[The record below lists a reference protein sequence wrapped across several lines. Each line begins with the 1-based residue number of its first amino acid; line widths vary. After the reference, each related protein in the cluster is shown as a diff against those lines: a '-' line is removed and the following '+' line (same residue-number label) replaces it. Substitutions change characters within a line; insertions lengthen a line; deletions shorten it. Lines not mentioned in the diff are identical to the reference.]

1 MSVYPLPTYRLK
13 ERIYENSDKSIVI
26 YRTRK
31 KQTIKYIAV
40 KIYSK
45 NRQPFYDHEYSFLK
59 NINHPSIV
67 NVTGAAEDKNYF
79 YMEMEYCP
87 SGDLSHCLWPNKG
100 SNYFEKIIKTVSV
113 QLLQGLKV
121 LHQNG
126 IIHCNL
132 KPSNIIIDEFGN
144 VKICDFKKAL
154 NTNTMTMQDIKKNK
168 TAMTPCYTAPELFS
182 ENGIYSF
189 KTDLWALGCIMY
201 EMAIGQ
207 VPFFE
212 ERVNK
217 LIMKIMNDEVNF
229 NKKQF
234 NQYSMEFMD
243 VLRKLLEK
251 DPDKRPAWGDI
262 ENYPFW
268 GLNYNNSTNNISLSG
283 KRRQNSNPDNRHFSL
298 NSENN
303 NLNLNNN
310 NLNETNVRQ
319 IKKHESS
326 ASSSNLRTNINK
338 NSEVRNFD
346 INYDGE
352 YDNNQINEGD
362 NNDKEI
368 NINMDNNVNNF
379 HNDEEN
385 MNYTNSKFKH
395 LLNKNGSN
403 DLSMSLLKI
412 NKITDK
418 KEKNEVTNILNDMAI
433 SLAKPEEYPKISNI
447 MMHGTDKNIKPIIG
461 NKIIEPN
468 QKPVSYD
475 EKMIPFKPIY
485 KIDKI
490 KDLIVYQNNF
500 DELEKY
506 LKQIYI
512 IFVDFNQKKKY
523 DELLNLLNYF
533 ETIILSKEISNNII
547 NTLFIKLFIDFLD
560 INNDQIRIRS
570 CSIIA
575 SLIRYATNMEK
586 SLDEYNL
593 AESLISFISDNNLQ
607 LNRIAIATLGEYLF
621 FVSTQ
626 VEAELDQ
633 IKLGQKSSWSI
644 SQESITALL
653 FALNH
658 IDEKVKFYSLKTIE
672 NICSLTTVAKQY
684 FASND
689 DFINKIIEIINSEC
703 ENPEIRTSAFNTVSH
718 IIRHEPSLIK
728 CFIDKMDTISFVIEK
743 ESQKNQQYIINCFLF
758 GIAQENKY
766 AEYVNT
772 DDIIPV
778 LINLLKTSNIVIKP
792 KVILL
797 LSLIFNQ
804 VDIIT
809 KYGEKIFE
817 LMMKLRKEK
826 NQFYYYVKLFESFM
840 INYCNSI
847 NKRYINICES
857 QNSNNNPEIIS
868 ILKCFN
874 IIAPYHKISYIIYN
888 KEFLM
893 CTFNLILNSDLKSE
907 QIFYAFES
915 YKAFSENPF
924 SVEENSDLIIN
935 KIFTKLLNFT
945 NKLNDEYR
953 RFPLNICANILTV
966 LLEDEKLYSSTTIEG
981 GKTNQI
987 NKLIITILPDIYN
1000 LLKNEDT
1007 VIDSL
1012 AFLSL
1017 IIERNSAFIKFYRNA
1032 GIIDYIFVLMKDPNL
1047 YSNLN
1052 LIKILIKLIESN
1064 DTGFKDI
1071 LDLDL
1076 IDKVNYMISK
1086 DNLEEITV
1094 YTEYVIEMLFDLL
1107 FKINETKRK
1116 FSNNYDKENF
1126 KKNFTE
1132 KIEKIAVNFKLCIK
1146 LLGCENEN
1154 IQELSCV
1161 NLIFML
1167 QFFPNGYIKYINGN
1181 VKFSSEDI
1189 PDLLKGLDSSCKKIH
1204 KKMIK
1209 VFKWIIEYQ
1218 EDAKEIL
1225 KNYVSYI
1232 QICVEKIKNSTTEP
1246 DTMETAKKFLE
1257 NDLIKIT
1264 NS

>member
-1 MSVYPLPTYRLK
+1 MSSVYPLPTYRLK
-13 ERIYENSDKSIVI
+13 ERIYENADKSIVI

-45 NRQPFYDHEYSFLK
+45 SRQPFYDHEYSFLK
-59 NINHPSIV
+59 NINHPSII

-100 SNYFEKIIKTVSV
+100 ANYFEKIIKTVSV
-113 QLLQGLKV
+113 QLLLGLKT

-154 NTNTMTMQDIKKNK
+154 NTNTMTMQEIKKNK
-168 TAMTPCYTAPELFS
+168 TAMTPCYTAPELFN
-182 ENGIYSF
+182 ENGVYTF

-217 LIMKIMNDEVNF
+217 LIMKILKEEINF

-251 DPDKRPAWGDI
+251 DPDKRPSWGEI

-268 GLNYNNSTNNISLSG
+268 GLNYNNNPAPSAR
-283 KRRQNSNPDNRHFSL
+283 RRQNSNLDNSHFSL
-298 NSENN
+298 NNSDINN
-303 NLNLNNN
+303 NSA
-310 NLNETNVRQ
+310 LNENSLRQ

-326 ASSSNLRTNINK
+326 SSSTNLHMNLNK
-338 NSEVRNFD
+338 NSEVKNFD
-346 INYDGE
+346 INYEGE
-352 YDNNQINEGD
+352 YDNNGD
-362 NNDKEI
+362 KNDKEVNI
-368 NINMDNNVNNF
+368 NIDNNNANNF
-379 HNDEEN
+379 QNDEEN
-385 MNYTNSKFKH
+385 SNYTNAKFKH
-395 LLNKNGSN
+395 LLNKNNSN

-412 NKITDK
+412 NKLGDK
-418 KEKNEVTNILNDMAI
+418 KEKNEVTDILNDMAI
-433 SLAKPEEYPKISNI
+433 SLAKPDELPKIINI
-447 MMHGTDKNIKPIIG
+447 MMHASDKNIKPIIG

-468 QKPVSYD
+468 QKPITYD

-485 KIDKI
+485 KIDKM
-490 KDLIVYQNNF
+490 KELIIYSENST
-500 DELEKY
+500 ELEKY

-512 IFVDFNQKKKY
+512 VFLDFEEKKKY

-533 ETIILSKEISNNII
+533 ETIILSKEISNSII
-547 NTLFIKLFIDFLD
+547 NTLFIQKFIEFLD

-575 SLIRYATNMEK
+575 SLIRYATTMEK

-593 AESLISFISDNNLQ
+593 PESLISFISDNNIL
-607 LNRIAIATLGEYLF
+607 LNRIAISTLGEYLF

-633 IKLGQKSSWSI
+633 IKLGQKSNWSI

-672 NICSLTTVAKQY
+672 NICSLTTIAKQY

-718 IIRHEPSLIK
+718 IIRHEPSLLK
-728 CFIDKMDTISFVIEK
+728 CFIDKMDSLNFVIEK
-743 ESQKNQQYIINCFLF
+743 ESQRNQQYIINCLLF
-758 GIAQENKY
+758 GIAQDNKLANY
-766 AEYVNT
+766 INIDEL
-772 DDIIPV
+772 IPV
-778 LINLLKTSNIVIKP
+778 LINLLKNSNNVIKP

-797 LSLIFNQ
+797 LSLTFNQ
-804 VDIIT
+804 VELIS

-826 NQFYYYVKLFESFM
+826 HQFYYYVKLFESFM
-840 INYCNSI
+840 INYCINI
-847 NKRYINICES
+847 NKRYINICET
-857 QNSNNNPEIIS
+857 QTSNNNPEIIS

-888 KEFLM
+888 KEFLL

-935 KIFTKLLNFT
+935 KIFTKLLSLT

-966 LLEDEKLYSSTTIEG
+966 LLEDDKLYSSTTIEG

-987 NKLIITILPDIYN
+987 NSLIITILPDIYS

-1017 IIERNSAFIKFYRNA
+1017 IIERNSAFIKFYRNV
-1032 GIIDYIFVLMKDPNL
+1032 GIIDYIFILMKDPNL

-1052 LIKILIKLIESN
+1052 LIKILIKLIESS

-1116 FSNNYDKENF
+1116 FSSNYDKENF
-1126 KKNFTE
+1126 KKNFTD

-1146 LLGCENEN
+1146 LLGCEHEN

-1167 QFFPNGYIKYINGN
+1167 QFFPNGFNKYINGN
-1181 VKFSSEDI
+1181 VKFTIEDI

-1209 VFKWIIEYQ
+1209 IFKWIIEYQ
-1218 EDAKEIL
+1218 DDAKEIL
-1225 KNYVSYI
+1225 KNYISYI
-1232 QICVEKIKNSTTEP
+1232 QICVEKIKNSATEQ
-1246 DTMETAKKFLE
+1246 DTMETARKFLE
-1257 NDLIKIT
+1257 NDLVKIT

>member
-1 MSVYPLPTYRLK
+1 MSSVYPLPTYRLK

-45 NRQPFYDHEYSFLK
+45 SRQPFYDHEYSFLK
-59 NINHPSIV
+59 NINHPSII

-100 SNYFEKIIKTVSV
+100 ANYFEKIIKTVSV
-113 QLLQGLKV
+113 QLLLGLKT

-154 NTNTMTMQDIKKNK
+154 NTNTMTMQEIKKNK
-168 TAMTPCYTAPELFS
+168 TAMTPCYTAPELFN
-182 ENGIYSF
+182 ENGIYTF

-217 LIMKIMNDEVNF
+217 LIMKILKEEINF

-251 DPDKRPAWGDI
+251 DPDKRPCWGEI

-268 GLNYNNSTNNISLSG
+268 GLNYNSNNIYVPQSAR
-283 KRRQNSNPDNRHFSL
+283 RRQNSNPDNSHFSL
-298 NSENN
+298 NNSE
-303 NLNLNNN
+303 LNNN
-310 NLNETNVRQ
+310 TINENSIRQ
-319 IKKHESS
+319 IKRHESS
-326 ASSSNLRTNINK
+326 SSSSNLHTNSNLNK
-338 NSEVRNFD
+338 NNEVKQFD
-346 INYDGE
+346 INYEGE
-352 YDNNQINEGD
+352 YDNNGD
-362 NNDKEI
+362 NNDKEV
-368 NINMDNNVNNF
+368 NINMDNNNTNNF

-385 MNYTNSKFKH
+385 NNYTNSKFKN
-395 LLNKNGSN
+395 LLNRNNSN

-412 NKITDK
+412 NKLGDK
-418 KEKNEVTNILNDMAI
+418 KEKTEVTDILNDMAI
-433 SLAKPEEYPKISNI
+433 SLAKPDESPKVINI
-447 MMHGTDKNIKPIIG
+447 MMHASDKNIKPIIG
-461 NKIIEPN
+461 NKIIEPD
-468 QKPVSYD
+468 QKPITYD

-490 KDLIVYQNNF
+490 KELIVSSDNTV
-500 DELEKY
+500 ELEKY
-506 LKQIYI
+506 LKQIVLVFI
-512 IFVDFNQKKKY
+512 DFEEKKKY

-533 ETIILSKEISNNII
+533 ETIILSKEISNSII
-547 NTLFIKLFIDFLD
+547 NTVFIQKFIEFLD

-575 SLIRYATNMEK
+575 SLIRYATTMNK

-593 AESLISFISDNNLQ
+593 AESLISFISDNNIL

-633 IKLGQKSSWSI
+633 TKLGLKSTWAI

-672 NICSLTTVAKQY
+672 NICSLTTIAKTY

-689 DFINKIIEIINSEC
+689 DFINKIIEIINSDC

-728 CFIDKMDTISFVIEK
+728 CFIDKMDSLNYVIEK
-743 ESQKNQQYIINCFLF
+743 ESQRNQQYIINCLLF
-758 GIAQENKY
+758 GIAQDNKY
-766 AEYVNT
+766 VSYINVDEL
-772 DDIIPV
+772 IPV
-778 LINLLKTSNIVIKP
+778 LINLLKNSNNVIKP

-804 VDIIT
+804 VELIT

-826 NQFYYYVKLFESFM
+826 HQFYYYVKLFESFM
-840 INYCNSI
+840 INYCINI
-847 NKRYINICES
+847 NKRYISICET
-857 QNSNNNPEIIS
+857 QTSNNNPEIIS

-888 KEFLM
+888 KEFLL

-907 QIFYAFES
+907 QIFYAFDS

-935 KIFTKLLNFT
+935 KIFTKLLSLT

-987 NKLIITILPDIYN
+987 NSLIITILPNIYS

-1007 VIDSL
+1007 VTDSL

-1052 LIKILIKLIESN
+1052 LIKILIKLIESS

-1071 LDLDL
+1071 LELDL

-1107 FKINETKRK
+1107 FKINEAKRM
-1116 FSNNYDKENF
+1116 FSSNYDKENF
-1126 KKNFTE
+1126 KKNFTD

-1146 LLGCENEN
+1146 LLGCEHEN

-1167 QFFPNGYIKYINGN
+1167 QFFPNGFNKYINGN
-1181 VKFSSEDI
+1181 VKFTIEDI

-1209 VFKWIIEYQ
+1209 IFKWIIEYQ
-1218 EDAKEIL
+1218 DDAKEIL

-1232 QICVEKIKNSTTEP
+1232 QICVEKIKNSATDQ
-1246 DTMETAKKFLE
+1246 DTMDTARKFLE
-1257 NDLIKIT
+1257 NDLVKII
-1264 NS
+1264 NG

>member
-1 MSVYPLPTYRLK
+1 MSSVYPLPTYRLK

-45 NRQPFYDHEYSFLK
+45 SRQPFYDHEYSFLK
-59 NINHPSIV
+59 NINHPSII

-100 SNYFEKIIKTVSV
+100 ANYFEKIIKTVSV
-113 QLLQGLKV
+113 QLLLGLKT

-154 NTNTMTMQDIKKNK
+154 NTNTMTMQEIKKNK
-168 TAMTPCYTAPELFS
+168 TAMTPCYTAPELFN
-182 ENGIYSF
+182 ENGIYTF

-217 LIMKIMNDEVNF
+217 LIIMKILKEEINF

-251 DPDKRPAWGDI
+251 DPDKRPCWGEI

-268 GLNYNNSTNNISLSG
+268 GLNYNSNNIYVPQSAR
-283 KRRQNSNPDNRHFSL
+283 RRQNSNPDNSHFSL
-298 NSENN
+298 NNSE
-303 NLNLNNN
+303 LNNN
-310 NLNETNVRQ
+310 TINENSIRQ
-319 IKKHESS
+319 IKRHESS
-326 ASSSNLRTNINK
+326 SSSSNLHTNSNLNK
-338 NSEVRNFD
+338 NNEVKQFD
-346 INYDGE
+346 INYEGE
-352 YDNNQINEGD
+352 YDNNGD
-362 NNDKEI
+362 NNDKEV
-368 NINMDNNVNNF
+368 NINMDNNNTNNF

-385 MNYTNSKFKH
+385 NNYTNSKFKN
-395 LLNKNGSN
+395 LLNRNNSN

-412 NKITDK
+412 NKLGDK
-418 KEKNEVTNILNDMAI
+418 KEKTEVTDILNDMAI
-433 SLAKPEEYPKISNI
+433 SLAKPDESPKVINI
-447 MMHGTDKNIKPIIG
+447 MMHASDKNIKPIIG
-461 NKIIEPN
+461 NKIIEPD
-468 QKPVSYD
+468 QKQITYD

-490 KDLIVYQNNF
+490 KELIVSSDNTV
-500 DELEKY
+500 ELEKY
-506 LKQIYI
+506 LKQIVLVFI
-512 IFVDFNQKKKY
+512 DFEEKKKY

-533 ETIILSKEISNNII
+533 ETIILSKEISNSII
-547 NTLFIKLFIDFLD
+547 NTVFIQKFIEFLD

-575 SLIRYATNMEK
+575 SLIRYATTMNK

-593 AESLISFISDNNLQ
+593 AESLISFISDNNIL

-633 IKLGQKSSWSI
+633 TKLGLKSTWAI

-672 NICSLTTVAKQY
+672 NICSLTTIAKTY

-689 DFINKIIEIINSEC
+689 DFINKIIEIINSDC

-728 CFIDKMDTISFVIEK
+728 CFIDKMDSLNYVIEK
-743 ESQKNQQYIINCFLF
+743 ESQRNQQYIINCLLF
-758 GIAQENKY
+758 GIAQDNKY
-766 AEYVNT
+766 VSYINVDEL
-772 DDIIPV
+772 IPV
-778 LINLLKTSNIVIKP
+778 LINLLKNSNNVIKP

-804 VDIIT
+804 VELIT

-826 NQFYYYVKLFESFM
+826 HQFYYYVKLFESFM
-840 INYCNSI
+840 INYCINI
-847 NKRYINICES
+847 NKRYISICET
-857 QNSNNNPEIIS
+857 QTSNNNPEIIS

-888 KEFLM
+888 KEFLL

-907 QIFYAFES
+907 QIFYAFDS

-935 KIFTKLLNFT
+935 KIFTKLLSLT

-987 NKLIITILPDIYN
+987 NSLIITILPNIYS

-1007 VIDSL
+1007 VTDSL

-1052 LIKILIKLIESN
+1052 LIKILIKLIESS

-1071 LDLDL
+1071 LELDL

-1107 FKINETKRK
+1107 FKINETKKK
-1116 FSNNYDKENF
+1116 FSANYDKENF
-1126 KKNFTE
+1126 KKNFTD

-1146 LLGCENEN
+1146 LLGCEHEN

-1167 QFFPNGYIKYINGN
+1167 QFFP
-1181 VKFSSEDI
+1181 
-1189 PDLLKGLDSSCKKIH
+1189 
-1204 KKMIK
+1204 
-1209 VFKWIIEYQ
+1209 
-1218 EDAKEIL
+1218 
-1225 KNYVSYI
+1225 
-1232 QICVEKIKNSTTEP
+1232 
-1246 DTMETAKKFLE
+1246 
-1257 NDLIKIT
+1257 
-1264 NS
+1264 

>member
-1 MSVYPLPTYRLK
+1 MSSVYPLPTYRLK
-13 ERIYENSDKSIVI
+13 ERIYENADKSIVI

-45 NRQPFYDHEYSFLK
+45 SRQPFYDHEYSFLK
-59 NINHPSIV
+59 NINHPSII

-100 SNYFEKIIKTVSV
+100 ANYFEKIIKTVSV
-113 QLLQGLKV
+113 QLLLGLKT

-154 NTNTMTMQDIKKNK
+154 NTNTMTMQEIKKNK
-168 TAMTPCYTAPELFS
+168 TAMTPCYTAPELFN
-182 ENGIYSF
+182 ENGVYTF

-217 LIMKIMNDEVNF
+217 LIMKILKEEINF

-251 DPDKRPAWGDI
+251 DPDKRPSWGEI

-268 GLNYNNSTNNISLSG
+268 GLNYNNNPAPSAR
-283 KRRQNSNPDNRHFSL
+283 RRQNSNLDNSYFSL
-298 NSENN
+298 NNSDINN
-303 NLNLNNN
+303 NSA
-310 NLNETNVRQ
+310 LNENSLRQ

-326 ASSSNLRTNINK
+326 SSSTNLHMNLNK
-338 NSEVRNFD
+338 NSEVKNFD
-346 INYDGE
+346 INYEGE
-352 YDNNQINEGD
+352 YDNNGD
-362 NNDKEI
+362 KNDKEVNI
-368 NINMDNNVNNF
+368 NIDNNNANNF
-379 HNDEEN
+379 QNDEEN
-385 MNYTNSKFKH
+385 SNYTNAKFKH
-395 LLNKNGSN
+395 LLNKNNSN

-412 NKITDK
+412 NKLGDK
-418 KEKNEVTNILNDMAI
+418 KEKNEVTDILNDMAI
-433 SLAKPEEYPKISNI
+433 SLAKPDELPKIINI
-447 MMHGTDKNIKPIIG
+447 MMHASDKNIKPIIG

-468 QKPVSYD
+468 QKPITYD

-485 KIDKI
+485 KIDKM
-490 KDLIVYQNNF
+490 KELIIYSENPT
-500 DELEKY
+500 ELEKY
-506 LKQIYI
+506 LKQMYI
-512 IFVDFNQKKKY
+512 VFLDFEEKKKY

-533 ETIILSKEISNNII
+533 ETIILSKEISNSII
-547 NTLFIKLFIDFLD
+547 NTLFIQKFIEFLD

-575 SLIRYATNMEK
+575 SLIRYATTMEK

-593 AESLISFISDNNLQ
+593 PESLISFISDNNIL
-607 LNRIAIATLGEYLF
+607 LNRIAISTLGEYLF

-626 VEAELDQ
+626 VEAELDH
-633 IKLGQKSSWSI
+633 IKLGQKSNWSI

-672 NICSLTTVAKQY
+672 NICSLTTIAKQY

-728 CFIDKMDTISFVIEK
+728 CFIDKMDSLNFVIEK
-743 ESQKNQQYIINCFLF
+743 ESQRNQQYVINCLLF
-758 GIAQENKY
+758 GIAQDNKLANY
-766 AEYVNT
+766 INIDEL
-772 DDIIPV
+772 IPV
-778 LINLLKTSNIVIKP
+778 LINLLKNSNNVIKP

-797 LSLIFNQ
+797 LSLTFNQ
-804 VDIIT
+804 VELIS

-826 NQFYYYVKLFESFM
+826 HQFYYYVKLFESFM
-840 INYCNSI
+840 INYCINI
-847 NKRYINICES
+847 NKRYINICET
-857 QNSNNNPEIIS
+857 QTSNNNPEIIS

-888 KEFLM
+888 KEFLL

-935 KIFTKLLNFT
+935 KIFTKLLSLT

-966 LLEDEKLYSSTTIEG
+966 LLEDDKLYSSTTIEG

-987 NKLIITILPDIYN
+987 NSLIITILPDIYS

-1017 IIERNSAFIKFYRNA
+1017 IIERNSAFIKFYRNV
-1032 GIIDYIFVLMKDPNL
+1032 GIIDYIFILMKDPNL

-1052 LIKILIKLIESN
+1052 LIKILIKLIESS

-1116 FSNNYDKENF
+1116 FSSNYDKENF
-1126 KKNFTE
+1126 KKNFTD

-1146 LLGCENEN
+1146 LLGCEHEN

-1167 QFFPNGYIKYINGN
+1167 QFFPNGFNKYINGN
-1181 VKFSSEDI
+1181 VKFTIEDI

-1209 VFKWIIEYQ
+1209 IFKWIIEYQ
-1218 EDAKEIL
+1218 DDAKEIL
-1225 KNYVSYI
+1225 KNYISYI
-1232 QICVEKIKNSTTEP
+1232 QICVEKIKNSATEQ
-1246 DTMETAKKFLE
+1246 DTMETARKFLE
-1257 NDLIKIT
+1257 NDLVKIT

>member
-1 MSVYPLPTYRLK
+1 MSSVYPLPTYRLK
-13 ERIYENSDKSIVI
+13 ERIYENADKSIVI

-45 NRQPFYDHEYSFLK
+45 SRQPFYDHEYSFLK
-59 NINHPSIV
+59 NINHPSII

-100 SNYFEKIIKTVSV
+100 ANYFEKIIKTVSV
-113 QLLQGLKV
+113 QLLLGLKT

-154 NTNTMTMQDIKKNK
+154 NTNTMTMQEIKKNK
-168 TAMTPCYTAPELFS
+168 TAMTPCYTAPELFN
-182 ENGIYSF
+182 ENGVYTF

-217 LIMKIMNDEVNF
+217 LIMKILKEEINF

-251 DPDKRPAWGDI
+251 DPDKRPSWGEI

-268 GLNYNNSTNNISLSG
+268 GLNYNNNPAPSAR
-283 KRRQNSNPDNRHFSL
+283 RRQNSNLDNSHFSL
-298 NSENN
+298 NNSDINN
-303 NLNLNNN
+303 NSA
-310 NLNETNVRQ
+310 LNENSLRQ

-326 ASSSNLRTNINK
+326 SSSTKLHMNLNK
-338 NSEVRNFD
+338 NSEVKNFD
-346 INYDGE
+346 INYEGE
-352 YDNNQINEGD
+352 YDNNGD
-362 NNDKEI
+362 KNDKEVNI
-368 NINMDNNVNNF
+368 NIDNNNANNF
-379 HNDEEN
+379 QNDEEN
-385 MNYTNSKFKH
+385 SNYTNAKFKH
-395 LLNKNGSN
+395 LLNKNNSN

-412 NKITDK
+412 NKLGDK
-418 KEKNEVTNILNDMAI
+418 KEKNEVTDILNDMAI
-433 SLAKPEEYPKISNI
+433 SLAKPDELPKIINI
-447 MMHGTDKNIKPIIG
+447 MMHASDKNIKPIIG

-468 QKPVSYD
+468 QKPITYD

-485 KIDKI
+485 KIDKM
-490 KDLIVYQNNF
+490 KELIIYSENST
-500 DELEKY
+500 ELEKY
-506 LKQIYI
+506 LKQMYI
-512 IFVDFNQKKKY
+512 VFLDFEEKKKY

-533 ETIILSKEISNNII
+533 ETIILSKEISNSII
-547 NTLFIKLFIDFLD
+547 NTLFIQKFIEFLD

-575 SLIRYATNMEK
+575 SLIRYATTMEK

-593 AESLISFISDNNLQ
+593 PESLISFISDNNIL
-607 LNRIAIATLGEYLF
+607 LNRIAISTLGEYLF

-633 IKLGQKSSWSI
+633 IKLGQKSNWSI

-672 NICSLTTVAKQY
+672 NICSLTTIAKQY

-728 CFIDKMDTISFVIEK
+728 CFIDKMDSLNFVIEK
-743 ESQKNQQYIINCFLF
+743 ESQRNQQYIINCLLF
-758 GIAQENKY
+758 GIAQDNKLANY
-766 AEYVNT
+766 INIDEL
-772 DDIIPV
+772 IPV
-778 LINLLKTSNIVIKP
+778 LINLLKNSNNVIKP

-797 LSLIFNQ
+797 LSLTFNQ
-804 VDIIT
+804 VELIS

-826 NQFYYYVKLFESFM
+826 HQFYYYVKLFESFM
-840 INYCNSI
+840 INYCINI
-847 NKRYINICES
+847 NKRYINICET
-857 QNSNNNPEIIS
+857 QTSNNNPEIIS

-888 KEFLM
+888 KEFLL

-924 SVEENSDLIIN
+924 SFEENSDLIIN
-935 KIFTKLLNFT
+935 KIFTKLLSLT

-966 LLEDEKLYSSTTIEG
+966 LLEDDKLYSSTTIEG

-987 NKLIITILPDIYN
+987 NSLIITILPDIYS

-1017 IIERNSAFIKFYRNA
+1017 IIERNSAFIKFYRNV
-1032 GIIDYIFVLMKDPNL
+1032 GIIDYIFILMKDPNL

-1052 LIKILIKLIESN
+1052 LIKILIKLIESS

-1116 FSNNYDKENF
+1116 FSSNYDKENF
-1126 KKNFTE
+1126 KKNFTD

-1146 LLGCENEN
+1146 LLGCEHEN

-1167 QFFPNGYIKYINGN
+1167 QFFPNGFNKYINGN
-1181 VKFSSEDI
+1181 VKFTIEDI

-1209 VFKWIIEYQ
+1209 IFKWIIEYQ
-1218 EDAKEIL
+1218 DDAKEIL
-1225 KNYVSYI
+1225 KNYISYI
-1232 QICVEKIKNSTTEP
+1232 QICVEKIKNSATEQ
-1246 DTMETAKKFLE
+1246 DTMETARKFLE
-1257 NDLIKIT
+1257 NDLVKIT

>member
-1 MSVYPLPTYRLK
+1 MSSVYPLPTYRLK
-13 ERIYENSDKSIVI
+13 ERIYENTDKSIVI

-45 NRQPFYDHEYSFLK
+45 SRQPFYDHEYSFLK
-59 NINHPSIV
+59 NINHPSII

-79 YMEMEYCP
+79 YMEMEFCP

-100 SNYFEKIIKTVSV
+100 ANYFEKIIKTVSV
-113 QLLQGLKV
+113 QLLLGLKT

-132 KPSNIIIDEFGN
+132 KPSNIVIDEFGN

-154 NTNTMTMQDIKKNK
+154 NTNTMTMQEIKKNK
-168 TAMTPCYTAPELFS
+168 TAMTPCYTAPELFN
-182 ENGIYSF
+182 ENGIYTF

-217 LIMKIMNDEVNF
+217 LIMKILKEEINF
-229 NKKQF
+229 NKRQF

-251 DPDKRPAWGDI
+251 DPDKRPSWGEI

-268 GLNYNNSTNNISLSG
+268 GLNYNNNNVPLSAR
-283 KRRQNSNPDNRHFSL
+283 RRQNSYSDNSHFSL
-298 NSENN
+298 DNRDINDNSSSNENSI
-303 NLNLNNN
+303 
-310 NLNETNVRQ
+310 RQ
-319 IKKHESS
+319 IKRHESS
-326 ASSSNLRTNINK
+326 SSSSNLHINL
-338 NSEVRNFD
+338 NRNNEVKQFD
-346 INYDGE
+346 INYEGE
-352 YDNNQINEGD
+352 YDNNGD
-362 NNDKEI
+362 NNDKEVNI
-368 NINMDNNVNNF
+368 NIDNNNTNNF

-385 MNYTNSKFKH
+385 SNYTNSKFNH
-395 LLNKNGSN
+395 LLNKNNSN

-412 NKITDK
+412 NKLGDK

-433 SLAKPEEYPKISNI
+433 SLAKPDELPKIINI
-447 MMHGTDKNIKPIIG
+447 MMHSSDKNIKPIIG

-468 QKPVSYD
+468 QKPVTYD

-490 KDLIVYQNNF
+490 KELIVYSNNNA
-500 DELEKY
+500 ELEKY
-506 LKQIYI
+506 LKQII
-512 IFVDFNQKKKY
+512 IVFIDFEEKKKY

-533 ETIILSKEISNNII
+533 ETIVLSKEISNSII
-547 NTLFIKLFIDFLD
+547 NTLFIKKLIEFLD

-575 SLIRYATNMEK
+575 FLIRYATTMNK

-593 AESLISFISDNNLQ
+593 AESLISFISDNNIL

-633 IKLGQKSSWSI
+633 IKLGQKSTWSI

-672 NICSLTTVAKQY
+672 NICSLTTIAKQY

-728 CFIDKMDTISFVIEK
+728 CFIDKMDSLNYVIEK
-743 ESQKNQQYIINCFLF
+743 ESQRNQQYIINCLLF
-758 GIAQENKY
+758 GIAQDNKY
-766 AEYVNT
+766 ANYINIDEL
-772 DDIIPV
+772 IPV
-778 LINLLKTSNIVIKP
+778 LINLLKNSNNIIKP

-804 VDIIT
+804 VELIT
-809 KYGEKIFE
+809 KYGEKVFE

-840 INYCNSI
+840 INYCITI
-847 NKRYINICES
+847 NKRYINICET
-857 QNSNNNPEIIS
+857 QTSNNNPEIIS

-888 KEFLM
+888 KEFLL

-935 KIFTKLLNFT
+935 KIFTKLLSLT
-945 NKLNDEYR
+945 NKLNDEYG

-966 LLEDEKLYSSTTIEG
+966 LLEDDKLYSSTKIEG

-987 NKLIITILPDIYN
+987 NSLIITILPDIYS

-1012 AFLSL
+1012 AFLAL
-1017 IIERNSAFIKFYRNA
+1017 IIERNSAFIKFYRNV

-1107 FKINETKRK
+1107 FKINEAKRM
-1116 FSNNYDKENF
+1116 FSSNYDKENF
-1126 KKNFTE
+1126 KKNFTD
-1132 KIEKIAVNFKLCIK
+1132 KIEKVAVNFKLCIK
-1146 LLGCENEN
+1146 LLGCEHEN

-1167 QFFPNGYIKYINGN
+1167 QFFPNGFNKYINGN
-1181 VKFSSEDI
+1181 VKFTIEDI

-1209 VFKWIIEYQ
+1209 IFKWIIEYQ
-1218 EDAKEIL
+1218 DDAKEIL

-1232 QICVEKIKNSTTEP
+1232 QICVEKIKNSTTEQ
-1246 DTMETAKKFLE
+1246 DTMETARKFLE
-1257 NDLIKIT
+1257 NDLVKII

>member
-1 MSVYPLPTYRLK
+1 MSSVYPLPTYRLK
-13 ERIYENSDKSIVI
+13 ERIYENADKSIVI

-45 NRQPFYDHEYSFLK
+45 SRQPFYDHEYSFLK
-59 NINHPSIV
+59 NINHPSII

-100 SNYFEKIIKTVSV
+100 ANYFEKIIKTVSV
-113 QLLQGLKV
+113 QLLLGLKT

-154 NTNTMTMQDIKKNK
+154 NTNTMTMQEIKKNK
-168 TAMTPCYTAPELFS
+168 TAMTPCYTAPELFN
-182 ENGIYSF
+182 ENGVYTF

-217 LIMKIMNDEVNF
+217 LIMKILKEEINF

-251 DPDKRPAWGDI
+251 DPDKRPSWGEI

-268 GLNYNNSTNNISLSG
+268 GLNYNNNPAPSAR
-283 KRRQNSNPDNRHFSL
+283 RRQNSNLDNSDFSL
-298 NSENN
+298 NNSDINN
-303 NLNLNNN
+303 NSA
-310 NLNETNVRQ
+310 LNENSLRQ

-326 ASSSNLRTNINK
+326 SSSTNLHMNLNK
-338 NSEVRNFD
+338 NSEVKNFD
-346 INYDGE
+346 INYEGE
-352 YDNNQINEGD
+352 YDNNGD
-362 NNDKEI
+362 KNDKEVNI
-368 NINMDNNVNNF
+368 NIDNNNANNF
-379 HNDEEN
+379 QNDEEN
-385 MNYTNSKFKH
+385 SNYTNAKFKH
-395 LLNKNGSN
+395 LLNKNNSN

-412 NKITDK
+412 NKLGDK
-418 KEKNEVTNILNDMAI
+418 KEKNEVTDILNDMAI
-433 SLAKPEEYPKISNI
+433 SLAKPDELPKIINI
-447 MMHGTDKNIKPIIG
+447 MMHASDKNIKPIIG

-468 QKPVSYD
+468 QKPITYD

-485 KIDKI
+485 KIDKM
-490 KDLIVYQNNF
+490 KELIIYSENPT
-500 DELEKY
+500 ELEKY
-506 LKQIYI
+506 LKQMYI
-512 IFVDFNQKKKY
+512 VFLDFEEKKKY

-533 ETIILSKEISNNII
+533 ETIILSKEISNSII
-547 NTLFIKLFIDFLD
+547 NTLFIQKFIEFLD

-575 SLIRYATNMEK
+575 SLIRYATTMEK

-593 AESLISFISDNNLQ
+593 PESLISFISDNNIL
-607 LNRIAIATLGEYLF
+607 LNRIAISTLGEYLF

-633 IKLGQKSSWSI
+633 IKLGQKSNWSI

-672 NICSLTTVAKQY
+672 NICSLTTIAKQY

-728 CFIDKMDTISFVIEK
+728 CFIDKMDSLNFVIEK
-743 ESQKNQQYIINCFLF
+743 ESQRNQQYIINCLLF
-758 GIAQENKY
+758 GIAQDNKLANY
-766 AEYVNT
+766 INIDEL
-772 DDIIPV
+772 IPV
-778 LINLLKTSNIVIKP
+778 LINLLKNSNNVIKP

-797 LSLIFNQ
+797 LSLTFNQ
-804 VDIIT
+804 VELIS

-826 NQFYYYVKLFESFM
+826 HQFYYYVKLFESFM
-840 INYCNSI
+840 INYCINI
-847 NKRYINICES
+847 NKRYINICET
-857 QNSNNNPEIIS
+857 QTSNNNPEIIS

-888 KEFLM
+888 KEFLL

-935 KIFTKLLNFT
+935 KIFTKLLSLT

-966 LLEDEKLYSSTTIEG
+966 LLEDDKLYSSTTIEG

-987 NKLIITILPDIYN
+987 NSLIITILPDIYS

-1017 IIERNSAFIKFYRNA
+1017 IIERNSAFIKFYRNV
-1032 GIIDYIFVLMKDPNL
+1032 GIIDYIFILMKDPNL

-1052 LIKILIKLIESN
+1052 LIKILIKLIESS

-1116 FSNNYDKENF
+1116 FSSNYDKENF
-1126 KKNFTE
+1126 KKNFTD

-1146 LLGCENEN
+1146 LLGCEHEN

-1167 QFFPNGYIKYINGN
+1167 QFFPNGFNKYINGN
-1181 VKFSSEDI
+1181 VKFTIEDI

-1209 VFKWIIEYQ
+1209 IFKWIIEYQ
-1218 EDAKEIL
+1218 DDAKEIL
-1225 KNYVSYI
+1225 KNYISYI
-1232 QICVEKIKNSTTEP
+1232 QICVEKIKNSATEQ
-1246 DTMETAKKFLE
+1246 DTMETARKFLE
-1257 NDLIKIT
+1257 NDLVKIT

>member
-1 MSVYPLPTYRLK
+1 MSIYPLPTYRLK

-45 NRQPFYDHEYSFLK
+45 SRQQFYDHEYTFLK

-67 NVTGAAEDKNYF
+67 NVTGAAEDKNNF

-113 QLLQGLKV
+113 QLLLGLKT

-154 NTNTMTMQDIKKNK
+154 NANKMTIQDIKRNK

-217 LIMKIMNDEVNF
+217 LIMKIINDDVNF

-234 NQYSMEFMD
+234 NQYSIEFMD

-251 DPDKRPAWGDI
+251 DPDKRPSWGEI

-268 GLNYNNSTNNISLSG
+268 GLNYNNTTLSAKRRMNSNPNNRHFFSNNVEINNISN
-283 KRRQNSNPDNRHFSL
+283 NS
-298 NSENN
+298 
-303 NLNLNNN
+303 

-319 IKKHESS
+319 INRHESS
-326 ASSSNLRTNINK
+326 SSSSNLHTNINNK
-338 NSEVRNFD
+338 NEVKKFD
-346 INYDGE
+346 INYDSE
-352 YDNNQINEGD
+352 YDNNQINDGD

-368 NINMDNNVNNF
+368 NINIDNNDTNNF

-385 MNYTNSKFKH
+385 SNYTNSKLKH
-395 LLNKNGSN
+395 LLNKNNNN
-403 DLSMSLLKI
+403 DLSMSLMKI
-412 NKITDK
+412 NKLTDK
-418 KEKNEVTNILNDMAI
+418 KEKKEVANILNDMAI
-433 SLAKPEEYPKISNI
+433 SLAKPDELPKIYNI
-447 MMHGTDKNIKPIIG
+447 MMHTSDKNIKPIIG

-468 QKPVSYD
+468 QGPITYN
-475 EKMIPFKPIY
+475 EKLIPFKPIY

-490 KDLIVYQNNF
+490 KELVKYQDNF

-512 IFVDFNQKKKY
+512 NLVEFNQKKKY

-570 CSIIA
+570 CSIVA
-575 SLIRYATNMEK
+575 TLIRYATNMDK
-586 SLDEYNL
+586 SLDDYNL
-593 AESLISFISDNNLQ
+593 AESLISFISDNNLK

-633 IKLGQKSSWSI
+633 IKAGQKSNWNI

-672 NICSLTTVAKQY
+672 NICSLTTIAKQY

-689 DFINKIIEIINSEC
+689 DFINKIIEIINSDC

-743 ESQKNQQYIINCFLF
+743 ESQRNQQYIINCLLF
-758 GIAQENKY
+758 GIAQDNKY
-766 AEYVNT
+766 AEYINI
-772 DDIIPV
+772 DDLIPV
-778 LINLLKTSNIVIKP
+778 LINLLKNSNNIIKP

-804 VDIIT
+804 VELIS

-826 NQFYYYVKLFESFM
+826 QQFYYYVKLFESFM
-840 INYCNSI
+840 INYCINI
-847 NKRYINICES
+847 NKRFITLCES
-857 QNSNNNPEIIS
+857 QNKNNNNPEIIS

-888 KEFLM
+888 KEFLL
-893 CTFNLILNSDLKSE
+893 CLFNLILNSDLKSE
-907 QIFYAFES
+907 QLFYAFES
-915 YKAFSENPF
+915 FKSFSENPF
-924 SVEENSDLIIN
+924 SVEENSDFIIN
-935 KIFTKLLNFT
+935 KIFTKLLSLT

-966 LLEDEKLYSSTTIEG
+966 LLEDDKLYSSTTIEG

-987 NKLIITILPDIYN
+987 NSLIITILPDIFS

-1007 VIDSL
+1007 VTDSL

-1017 IIERNSAFIKFYRNA
+1017 IIERNSAFIKYYRNV
-1032 GIIDYIFVLMKDPNL
+1032 GIIDYIFILMKDPNL

-1064 DTGFKDI
+1064 ETGFKDI
-1071 LDLDL
+1071 IDLDL

-1116 FSNNYDKENF
+1116 FSSNYDKESF

-1132 KIEKIAVNFKLCIK
+1132 KIEKIAVNYKLCIK

-1167 QFFPNGYIKYINGN
+1167 QFFPNDYIKYINGN
-1181 VKFSSEDI
+1181 VKFTSEDI

-1204 KKMIK
+1204 KKMIRI
-1209 VFKWIIEYQ
+1209 FKWIIEYQ

-1246 DTMETAKKFLE
+1246 DTMETARKFLE
-1257 NDLIKIT
+1257 NDLVKIV
-1264 NS
+1264 NN

>member
-1 MSVYPLPTYRLK
+1 MSSVYPLPTYRLK
-13 ERIYENSDKSIVI
+13 ERIYENADKSIVI

-45 NRQPFYDHEYSFLK
+45 SRQPFYDHEYSFLK
-59 NINHPSIV
+59 NINHPSII

-100 SNYFEKIIKTVSV
+100 ANYFEKIIKTVSV
-113 QLLQGLKV
+113 QLLLGLKT

-154 NTNTMTMQDIKKNK
+154 NTNTMTMQEIKKNK
-168 TAMTPCYTAPELFS
+168 TAMTPCYTAPELFN
-182 ENGIYSF
+182 ENGVYTF

-217 LIMKIMNDEVNF
+217 LIMKILKEEINF

-251 DPDKRPAWGDI
+251 DPDKRPSWGEI

-268 GLNYNNSTNNISLSG
+268 GLNYNNNPAPSAR
-283 KRRQNSNPDNRHFSL
+283 RRQNSNLDNSHFSL
-298 NSENN
+298 NNSDINN
-303 NLNLNNN
+303 NSA
-310 NLNETNVRQ
+310 LNENSLRQ

-326 ASSSNLRTNINK
+326 SSSTNLHMNLNK
-338 NSEVRNFD
+338 NSEVKNFD
-346 INYDGE
+346 INYEGE
-352 YDNNQINEGD
+352 YDNNGD
-362 NNDKEI
+362 KNDKEVNI
-368 NINMDNNVNNF
+368 NIDNNNANNF
-379 HNDEEN
+379 QNDEEN
-385 MNYTNSKFKH
+385 SNYTNAKFKH
-395 LLNKNGSN
+395 LLNKNNSN

-412 NKITDK
+412 NKLGDK
-418 KEKNEVTNILNDMAI
+418 KEKNEVTDILNDMAI
-433 SLAKPEEYPKISNI
+433 SLAKPDELPKIINI
-447 MMHGTDKNIKPIIG
+447 MMHASDKNIKPIIG

-468 QKPVSYD
+468 QKPITYD

-485 KIDKI
+485 KIDKM
-490 KDLIVYQNNF
+490 KELIIYSENST
-500 DELEKY
+500 ELEKY
-506 LKQIYI
+506 LKQMYI
-512 IFVDFNQKKKY
+512 VFLDFEEKKKY

-533 ETIILSKEISNNII
+533 ETIILSKEISNSII
-547 NTLFIKLFIDFLD
+547 NTLFIQKFIEFLD

-575 SLIRYATNMEK
+575 SLIRYATTMEK

-593 AESLISFISDNNLQ
+593 PESLISFISDNNIL
-607 LNRIAIATLGEYLF
+607 LNRIAISTLGEYLF

-633 IKLGQKSSWSI
+633 IKLGQKSNWSI

-672 NICSLTTVAKQY
+672 NICSLTTIAKQY

-728 CFIDKMDTISFVIEK
+728 CFIDKMDSLNFVIEK
-743 ESQKNQQYIINCFLF
+743 ESQRNQQYIINCLLF
-758 GIAQENKY
+758 GIAQDNKLANY
-766 AEYVNT
+766 INIDEL
-772 DDIIPV
+772 IPV
-778 LINLLKTSNIVIKP
+778 LINLLKNSNNVIKP

-797 LSLIFNQ
+797 LSLTFNQ
-804 VDIIT
+804 VELIS

-826 NQFYYYVKLFESFM
+826 HQFYYYVKLFESFM
-840 INYCNSI
+840 INYCINI
-847 NKRYINICES
+847 NKRYINICET
-857 QNSNNNPEIIS
+857 QTSNNNPEIIS

-888 KEFLM
+888 KEFLL

-935 KIFTKLLNFT
+935 KIFTKLLSLT

-966 LLEDEKLYSSTTIEG
+966 LLEDDKLYSSTTIEG

-987 NKLIITILPDIYN
+987 NSLIITILPDIYS

-1017 IIERNSAFIKFYRNA
+1017 IIERNSAFIKFYRNV
-1032 GIIDYIFVLMKDPNL
+1032 GIIDYIFILMKDPNL

-1052 LIKILIKLIESN
+1052 LIKILIKLIESS

-1116 FSNNYDKENF
+1116 FSSNYDKENF
-1126 KKNFTE
+1126 KKNFTD

-1146 LLGCENEN
+1146 LLGCEHEN

-1167 QFFPNGYIKYINGN
+1167 QFFPNGFNKYINGN
-1181 VKFSSEDI
+1181 VKFTIEDI

-1209 VFKWIIEYQ
+1209 IIKWIIEYQ
-1218 EDAKEIL
+1218 DDAKEIL
-1225 KNYVSYI
+1225 KNYISYI
-1232 QICVEKIKNSTTEP
+1232 QICVEKIKNSATEQ
-1246 DTMETAKKFLE
+1246 DTMETARKFLE
-1257 NDLIKIT
+1257 NDLVKIT

>member
-1 MSVYPLPTYRLK
+1 MSSVYPLPTYRLK
-13 ERIYENSDKSIVI
+13 ERIYENADKSIVI

-45 NRQPFYDHEYSFLK
+45 SRQPFYDHEYSFLK
-59 NINHPSIV
+59 NINHPSII

-100 SNYFEKIIKTVSV
+100 ANYFEKIIKTVSV
-113 QLLQGLKV
+113 QLLLGLKT

-154 NTNTMTMQDIKKNK
+154 NTNTMTMQEIKKNK
-168 TAMTPCYTAPELFS
+168 TAMTPCYTAPELFN
-182 ENGIYSF
+182 ENGIYTF

-217 LIMKIMNDEVNF
+217 LIMKILKEEINF

-251 DPDKRPAWGDI
+251 DPDKRPCWGEI

-268 GLNYNNSTNNISLSG
+268 GLNYNSNNIYVPQSAR
-283 KRRQNSNPDNRHFSL
+283 RRQNSNPDNSHFSL
-298 NSENN
+298 NNSE
-303 NLNLNNN
+303 LNNN
-310 NLNETNVRQ
+310 TINENSIRQ
-319 IKKHESS
+319 IKRHESS
-326 ASSSNLRTNINK
+326 SSSSNLHTNSNLNK
-338 NSEVRNFD
+338 NNEVKQFD
-346 INYDGE
+346 INYEGE
-352 YDNNQINEGD
+352 YDNNGD
-362 NNDKEI
+362 NNDKEV
-368 NINMDNNVNNF
+368 NINMDNNNTNNF

-385 MNYTNSKFKH
+385 NNYTNSKFKN
-395 LLNKNGSN
+395 LLNRNNSN

-412 NKITDK
+412 NKLGDK
-418 KEKNEVTNILNDMAI
+418 KEKTEVTDILNDMAI
-433 SLAKPEEYPKISNI
+433 SLAKPDESPKVINI
-447 MMHGTDKNIKPIIG
+447 MMHASDKNIKPIIG
-461 NKIIEPN
+461 NKIIEPD
-468 QKPVSYD
+468 QKPITYD

-490 KDLIVYQNNF
+490 KELIVSSDNTV
-500 DELEKY
+500 ELEKY
-506 LKQIYI
+506 LKQIVLVFI
-512 IFVDFNQKKKY
+512 DFEEKKKY

-533 ETIILSKEISNNII
+533 ETIILSKEISNSII
-547 NTLFIKLFIDFLD
+547 NSLFIKKLIEFLD

-575 SLIRYATNMEK
+575 SLIRYATTMNK

-593 AESLISFISDNNLQ
+593 AESLISFISDNNIL

-633 IKLGQKSSWSI
+633 TKLGLKSTWAI

-672 NICSLTTVAKQY
+672 NICSLTTIAKTY

-689 DFINKIIEIINSEC
+689 DFINKIIEIINSDC

-728 CFIDKMDTISFVIEK
+728 CFIDKMDSLNYVIEK
-743 ESQKNQQYIINCFLF
+743 ESQRNQQYIINCLLF
-758 GIAQENKY
+758 GIAQDNKY
-766 AEYVNT
+766 ISYINVDEL
-772 DDIIPV
+772 IPV
-778 LINLLKTSNIVIKP
+778 LINLLKNSNNVIKP

-804 VDIIT
+804 VELIT

-826 NQFYYYVKLFESFM
+826 HQFYYYVKLFESFM
-840 INYCNSI
+840 INYCINI
-847 NKRYINICES
+847 NKRYISICET
-857 QNSNNNPEIIS
+857 QTSNNNPEIIS

-888 KEFLM
+888 KEFLL

-907 QIFYAFES
+907 QIFYAFDS

-935 KIFTKLLNFT
+935 KIFTKLLSLT

-987 NKLIITILPDIYN
+987 NSLIITILPNIYS

-1007 VIDSL
+1007 VTDSL

-1017 IIERNSAFIKFYRNA
+1017 IIERNSAFIKFYRIA

-1052 LIKILIKLIESN
+1052 LIKILIKLIESS

-1071 LDLDL
+1071 LELDL

-1107 FKINETKRK
+1107 FKINETKKK
-1116 FSNNYDKENF
+1116 FSANYDKENF
-1126 KKNFTE
+1126 KKNFTD

-1146 LLGCENEN
+1146 LLGCEHEN

-1167 QFFPNGYIKYINGN
+1167 QFFPNGFNKYINGN
-1181 VKFSSEDI
+1181 VKFTIEDI

-1209 VFKWIIEYQ
+1209 IFKWIIEYQ
-1218 EDAKEIL
+1218 DDAKEIL

-1232 QICVEKIKNSTTEP
+1232 QICVEKIKNSATEQ
-1246 DTMETAKKFLE
+1246 DTMDTARKFLE
-1257 NDLIKIT
+1257 NDLVKII
-1264 NS
+1264 NG

>member
-1 MSVYPLPTYRLK
+1 MSIYPLPTYRLK

-45 NRQPFYDHEYSFLK
+45 MRQPFYDHEYSFLK

-67 NVTGAAEDKNYF
+67 NVTGAAEDKNNF

-113 QLLQGLKV
+113 QLLLGLKT

-154 NTNTMTMQDIKKNK
+154 NTNKMTIQDIKRNK

-217 LIMKIMNDEVNF
+217 LILKIINDEINF

-251 DPDKRPAWGDI
+251 DPEKRPSWGEI

-268 GLNYNNSTNNISLSG
+268 GLNFNNTTLSA
-283 KRRQNSNPDNRHFSL
+283 KRRINSNPNNKYFSL
-298 NSENN
+298 NNEDINNNNININENN
-303 NLNLNNN
+303 IQQKSRHESSSSSTNLHTNLNNKNDN
-310 NLNETNVRQ
+310 NKL
-319 IKKHESS
+319 
-326 ASSSNLRTNINK
+326 NINID
-338 NSEVRNFD
+338 N
-346 INYDGE
+346 E

-368 NINMDNNVNNF
+368 NINIDNNNINNF

-385 MNYTNSKFKH
+385 SNYTNSKLKH
-395 LLNKNGSN
+395 LLNKNNSN
-403 DLSMSLLKI
+403 DISMSLMKI
-412 NKITDK
+412 NKLSDK
-418 KEKNEVTNILNDMAI
+418 KEKKEVTNILNDMAI
-433 SLAKPEEYPKISNI
+433 SLAKPDELPKIYNI
-447 MMHGTDKNIKPIIG
+447 MMHATDKNIKPIIG

-468 QKPVSYD
+468 QTQIVYN
-475 EKMIPFKPIY
+475 EKLIPFKPIY
-485 KIDKI
+485 KIEKI
-490 KDLIVYQNNF
+490 KELVIYPENI

-506 LKQIYI
+506 LKQIYLI
-512 IFVDFNQKKKY
+512 LVGFNRDKKY

-533 ETIILSKEISNNII
+533 ETIITSKEISNNLI

-575 SLIRYATNMEK
+575 SLIRYATNMDK

-593 AESLISFISDNNLQ
+593 AESLISFISDNNLK

-633 IKLGQKSSWSI
+633 IKAGQKSNWNI

-658 IDEKVKFYSLKTIE
+658 IDEKVKFYALKTIE
-672 NICSLTTVAKQY
+672 NICSLTTIAKQY

-718 IIRHEPSLIK
+718 LIRHEPSLIK
-728 CFIDKMDTISFVIEK
+728 CFIDKMDTLSFIIEK
-743 ESQKNQQYIINCFLF
+743 ESQRNQQFIINCLLF
-758 GIAQENKY
+758 GIAQDNKY
-766 AEYVNT
+766 VEYINI
-772 DDIIPV
+772 DDLMPA
-778 LINLLKTSNIVIKP
+778 LINLLKTSNNIIKP

-804 VDIIT
+804 VELIS

-817 LMMKLRKEK
+817 IMMKLRKEK
-826 NQFYYYVKLFESFM
+826 QQFYYYVKLFESFM
-840 INYCNSI
+840 INYCINI
-847 NKRYINICES
+847 NKRFITICET
-857 QNSNNNPEIIS
+857 QNNANNPEIIS

-888 KEFLM
+888 KEFLT
-893 CTFNLILNSDLKSE
+893 CLFNLILNSDLKSE
-907 QIFYAFES
+907 QLFYAFES
-915 YKAFSENPF
+915 FKAFSENPF
-924 SVEENSDLIIN
+924 SVEENSDFIIN
-935 KIFTKLLNFT
+935 KIFTKLLSLT
-945 NKLNDEYR
+945 NKLNEEYR

-966 LLEDEKLYSSTTIEG
+966 LLEDDKLYSSTTIEG
-981 GKTNQI
+981 GKTAQI
-987 NKLIITILPDIYN
+987 NTLIITILPDIFS

-1007 VIDSL
+1007 VTDSL

-1017 IIERNSAFIKFYRNA
+1017 IIERNSAFISYYRKF
-1032 GIIDYIFVLMKDPNL
+1032 GIIDYIFILMKDPNL

-1071 LDLDL
+1071 IDLDL

-1181 VKFSSEDI
+1181 VKFTSEDI
-1189 PDLLKGLDSSCKKIH
+1189 PYLLKGLDSSCKKIH

-1209 VFKWIIEYQ
+1209 IFKWIIEYQ
-1218 EDAKEIL
+1218 DDAKEIL
-1225 KNYVSYI
+1225 KNYGSYI
-1232 QICVEKIKNSTTEP
+1232 QICVEKIKNSTNEQ
-1246 DTMETAKKFLE
+1246 DTMETARKFLE
-1257 NDLIKIT
+1257 NDLVKIN

>member
-1 MSVYPLPTYRLK
+1 MSSVYPLPTYRLK
-13 ERIYENSDKSIVI
+13 ERIYENADKSIVI

-45 NRQPFYDHEYSFLK
+45 SRQPFYDHEYSFLK
-59 NINHPSIV
+59 NINHPSII

-100 SNYFEKIIKTVSV
+100 ANYFEKIIKTVSV
-113 QLLQGLKV
+113 QLLLGLKT

-154 NTNTMTMQDIKKNK
+154 NTNTMTMQEIKKNK
-168 TAMTPCYTAPELFS
+168 TAMTPCYTAPELFN
-182 ENGIYSF
+182 ENGVYTF

-217 LIMKIMNDEVNF
+217 LIMKILKEEINF

-251 DPDKRPAWGDI
+251 DPDKRPSWGEI

-268 GLNYNNSTNNISLSG
+268 GLNYNNNPAPSAR
-283 KRRQNSNPDNRHFSL
+283 RRQNSNLDNSHFSL
-298 NSENN
+298 NSSDINN
-303 NLNLNNN
+303 NSA
-310 NLNETNVRQ
+310 LNENSLRQ

-326 ASSSNLRTNINK
+326 SSSTNLHMNLNK
-338 NSEVRNFD
+338 NSEVKNFD
-346 INYDGE
+346 INYEGE
-352 YDNNQINEGD
+352 YDNNGD
-362 NNDKEI
+362 KNDKEVNI
-368 NINMDNNVNNF
+368 NIDNNNANNF
-379 HNDEEN
+379 QNDEEN
-385 MNYTNSKFKH
+385 SNYTNAKFKH
-395 LLNKNGSN
+395 LLNKNNSN

-412 NKITDK
+412 NKLGDK
-418 KEKNEVTNILNDMAI
+418 KEKNEVTDILNDMAI
-433 SLAKPEEYPKISNI
+433 SLAKPDELPKIINI
-447 MMHGTDKNIKPIIG
+447 MMHASDKNIKPIIG

-468 QKPVSYD
+468 QKPITYD

-485 KIDKI
+485 KIDKM
-490 KDLIVYQNNF
+490 KELIIYSENST
-500 DELEKY
+500 ELEKY
-506 LKQIYI
+506 LKQMYI
-512 IFVDFNQKKKY
+512 VFLDFEEKKKY

-533 ETIILSKEISNNII
+533 ETIILSKEISNSII
-547 NTLFIKLFIDFLD
+547 NTLFIQKFIEFLD

-575 SLIRYATNMEK
+575 SLIRYATTMEK

-593 AESLISFISDNNLQ
+593 PESLISFISDNNIL
-607 LNRIAIATLGEYLF
+607 LNRIAISTLGEYLF

-633 IKLGQKSSWSI
+633 IKLGQKSNWSI

-672 NICSLTTVAKQY
+672 NICSLTTIAKQY

-728 CFIDKMDTISFVIEK
+728 CFIDKMDSLNFVIEK
-743 ESQKNQQYIINCFLF
+743 ESQRNQQYIINCLLF
-758 GIAQENKY
+758 GIAQDNKLANY
-766 AEYVNT
+766 INIDEL
-772 DDIIPV
+772 IPV
-778 LINLLKTSNIVIKP
+778 LINLLKNSNNVIKP

-797 LSLIFNQ
+797 LSLTFNQ
-804 VDIIT
+804 VELIS

-826 NQFYYYVKLFESFM
+826 HQFYYYVKLFESFM
-840 INYCNSI
+840 INYCINI
-847 NKRYINICES
+847 NKRYINICET
-857 QNSNNNPEIIS
+857 QTSNNNPEIIS

-888 KEFLM
+888 KEFLL

-935 KIFTKLLNFT
+935 KIFTKLLSLT

-966 LLEDEKLYSSTTIEG
+966 LLEDDKLYSSTTIEG

-987 NKLIITILPDIYN
+987 NSLIITILPDIYS

-1017 IIERNSAFIKFYRNA
+1017 IIERNSAFIKFYRNV
-1032 GIIDYIFVLMKDPNL
+1032 GIIDYIFILMKDPNL

-1052 LIKILIKLIESN
+1052 LIKILIKLIESS

-1116 FSNNYDKENF
+1116 FSSNYDKENF
-1126 KKNFTE
+1126 KKNFTD

-1146 LLGCENEN
+1146 LLGCEHEN

-1167 QFFPNGYIKYINGN
+1167 QFFPNGFNKYINGN
-1181 VKFSSEDI
+1181 VKFTIEDI

-1209 VFKWIIEYQ
+1209 IFKWIIEYQ
-1218 EDAKEIL
+1218 DDAKEIL
-1225 KNYVSYI
+1225 KNYISYI
-1232 QICVEKIKNSTTEP
+1232 QICVEKIKNSATEQ
-1246 DTMETAKKFLE
+1246 DTMETARKFLE
-1257 NDLIKIT
+1257 NDLVKIT

>member
-1 MSVYPLPTYRLK
+1 MSSVYPLPTYRLK
-13 ERIYENSDKSIVI
+13 ERIYENADKSIVI

-45 NRQPFYDHEYSFLK
+45 SRQPFYDHEYSFLK
-59 NINHPSIV
+59 NINHPSII

-100 SNYFEKIIKTVSV
+100 ANYFEKIIKTVSV
-113 QLLQGLKV
+113 QLLLGLKT

-154 NTNTMTMQDIKKNK
+154 NTNTMTMQEIKKNK
-168 TAMTPCYTAPELFS
+168 TAMTPCYTAPELFN
-182 ENGIYSF
+182 ENGVYTF

-217 LIMKIMNDEVNF
+217 LIMKILKEEINF

-251 DPDKRPAWGDI
+251 DPDKRPSWGEI

-268 GLNYNNSTNNISLSG
+268 GLNYNNNPAPSAR
-283 KRRQNSNPDNRHFSL
+283 RRQNSNLDNSYFSL
-298 NSENN
+298 NNSDINN
-303 NLNLNNN
+303 NSA
-310 NLNETNVRQ
+310 LNENSLRQ

-326 ASSSNLRTNINK
+326 SSSTNLHMNLNK
-338 NSEVRNFD
+338 NSEVKNFD
-346 INYDGE
+346 INYEGE
-352 YDNNQINEGD
+352 YDNNGD
-362 NNDKEI
+362 KNDKEVNI
-368 NINMDNNVNNF
+368 NIDNNNANNF
-379 HNDEEN
+379 QNDEEN
-385 MNYTNSKFKH
+385 SNYTNAKFKH
-395 LLNKNGSN
+395 LLNKNNSN

-412 NKITDK
+412 NKLGDK
-418 KEKNEVTNILNDMAI
+418 KEKNEVTDILNDMAI
-433 SLAKPEEYPKISNI
+433 SLAKPDELPKIINI
-447 MMHGTDKNIKPIIG
+447 MMHASDKNIKPIIG

-468 QKPVSYD
+468 QKPITYD

-485 KIDKI
+485 KIDKM
-490 KDLIVYQNNF
+490 KELIIYSENSTEV
-500 DELEKY
+500 EKY
-506 LKQIYI
+506 LKQMYI
-512 IFVDFNQKKKY
+512 VFLDFEEKKKY

-533 ETIILSKEISNNII
+533 ETIILSKEISKSII
-547 NTLFIKLFIDFLD
+547 NTLFIQKFIEFLD

-575 SLIRYATNMEK
+575 SLIRYATTMEK

-593 AESLISFISDNNLQ
+593 PESLISFISDNNIL
-607 LNRIAIATLGEYLF
+607 LNRIAISTLGEYLF

-633 IKLGQKSSWSI
+633 IKLGQKSNWSI

-672 NICSLTTVAKQY
+672 NICSLTTIAKQY

-728 CFIDKMDTISFVIEK
+728 CFIDKMDSLNFVIEK
-743 ESQKNQQYIINCFLF
+743 ESQRNQQYIINCLLF
-758 GIAQENKY
+758 GIAQDNKLANY
-766 AEYVNT
+766 INIDEL
-772 DDIIPV
+772 IPV
-778 LINLLKTSNIVIKP
+778 LINLLKNSNNVIKP

-797 LSLIFNQ
+797 LSLTFNQ
-804 VDIIT
+804 VELIS

-826 NQFYYYVKLFESFM
+826 HQFYYYVKLFESFM
-840 INYCNSI
+840 INYCINI
-847 NKRYINICES
+847 NKRYINICET
-857 QNSNNNPEIIS
+857 QTSNNNPEIIS

-888 KEFLM
+888 KEFLL

-935 KIFTKLLNFT
+935 KIFTKLLSLT

-966 LLEDEKLYSSTTIEG
+966 LLEDDKLYSSTTIEG

-987 NKLIITILPDIYN
+987 NSLIITILPDIYS

-1017 IIERNSAFIKFYRNA
+1017 IIERNSAFIKFYRNV
-1032 GIIDYIFVLMKDPNL
+1032 GIIDYIFILMKDPNL

-1052 LIKILIKLIESN
+1052 LIKILIKLIESS

-1116 FSNNYDKENF
+1116 FSSNYDKENF
-1126 KKNFTE
+1126 KKNFTD

-1146 LLGCENEN
+1146 LLGCEHEN

-1167 QFFPNGYIKYINGN
+1167 QFFPNGFNKYINGN
-1181 VKFSSEDI
+1181 VKFTIEDI

-1209 VFKWIIEYQ
+1209 IFKWIIEYQ
-1218 EDAKEIL
+1218 DDAKEIL
-1225 KNYVSYI
+1225 KNYISYI
-1232 QICVEKIKNSTTEP
+1232 QICVEKIKNSATEQ
-1246 DTMETAKKFLE
+1246 DTMETARKFLE
-1257 NDLIKIT
+1257 NDLVKIT

>member
-1 MSVYPLPTYRLK
+1 MSSVYPLPTYRLK
-13 ERIYENSDKSIVI
+13 ERIYENADKSIVI

-45 NRQPFYDHEYSFLK
+45 SRQPFYDHEYSFLK
-59 NINHPSIV
+59 NINHPSII

-100 SNYFEKIIKTVSV
+100 ANYFEKIIKTVSV
-113 QLLQGLKV
+113 QLLLGLKT

-154 NTNTMTMQDIKKNK
+154 NTNTMTMQEIKKNK
-168 TAMTPCYTAPELFS
+168 TAMTPCYTAPELFN
-182 ENGIYSF
+182 ENGVYTF

-217 LIMKIMNDEVNF
+217 LIMKILKEEINF

-251 DPDKRPAWGDI
+251 DPDKRPSWGEI

-268 GLNYNNSTNNISLSG
+268 GLNYNNNPAPSAR
-283 KRRQNSNPDNRHFSL
+283 RRQNSNLDNSYFSL
-298 NSENN
+298 NNSDINN
-303 NLNLNNN
+303 NSA
-310 NLNETNVRQ
+310 LNENSLRQ

-326 ASSSNLRTNINK
+326 SSSTNLHMNLNK
-338 NSEVRNFD
+338 NSEVKNFD
-346 INYDGE
+346 INYEGE
-352 YDNNQINEGD
+352 YDNNGD
-362 NNDKEI
+362 KNDKEVNI
-368 NINMDNNVNNF
+368 NIDNNNANNF
-379 HNDEEN
+379 QNDEEN
-385 MNYTNSKFKH
+385 SNYTNAKFKH
-395 LLNKNGSN
+395 LLNKNNSN

-412 NKITDK
+412 NKLGDK
-418 KEKNEVTNILNDMAI
+418 KEKNEVTDILNDMAI
-433 SLAKPEEYPKISNI
+433 SLAKPDELPKIINI
-447 MMHGTDKNIKPIIG
+447 MMHASDKNIKPIIG

-468 QKPVSYD
+468 QKPITYD

-485 KIDKI
+485 KIDKM
-490 KDLIVYQNNF
+490 KELIIYSENST
-500 DELEKY
+500 ELEKY
-506 LKQIYI
+506 LKQMYI
-512 IFVDFNQKKKY
+512 VFLDFEEKKKY

-533 ETIILSKEISNNII
+533 ETIILSKEISNSII
-547 NTLFIKLFIDFLD
+547 NTLFIQKFIEFLD

-575 SLIRYATNMEK
+575 SLIRYATTMEK

-593 AESLISFISDNNLQ
+593 PESLISFISDNNIL
-607 LNRIAIATLGEYLF
+607 LNRIAISTLGEYLF

-633 IKLGQKSSWSI
+633 IKLGQKSNWSI

-672 NICSLTTVAKQY
+672 NICSLTTIAKQY

-728 CFIDKMDTISFVIEK
+728 CFIDKMDSLNFVIEK
-743 ESQKNQQYIINCFLF
+743 ESQRNQQYIINCLLF
-758 GIAQENKY
+758 GIAQDNKLANY
-766 AEYVNT
+766 INIDEL
-772 DDIIPV
+772 IPV
-778 LINLLKTSNIVIKP
+778 LINLLKNSNNVIKP

-797 LSLIFNQ
+797 LSLTFNQ
-804 VDIIT
+804 VELIS

-826 NQFYYYVKLFESFM
+826 HQFYYYVKLFESFM
-840 INYCNSI
+840 INYCINI
-847 NKRYINICES
+847 NKRYINICET
-857 QNSNNNPEIIS
+857 QTSNNNPEIIS

-888 KEFLM
+888 KEFLL

-935 KIFTKLLNFT
+935 KIFTKLLSLT

-966 LLEDEKLYSSTTIEG
+966 LLEDDKLYSSTTIEG

-987 NKLIITILPDIYN
+987 NSLIITILPDIYS

-1017 IIERNSAFIKFYRNA
+1017 IIERNSAFIKFYRNV
-1032 GIIDYIFVLMKDPNL
+1032 GIIDYIFILMKDPNL

-1052 LIKILIKLIESN
+1052 LIKILIKLIESS

-1116 FSNNYDKENF
+1116 FSSNYDKENF
-1126 KKNFTE
+1126 KKNFTD

-1146 LLGCENEN
+1146 LLGCEHEN

-1167 QFFPNGYIKYINGN
+1167 QFFPNGFNKYINGN
-1181 VKFSSEDI
+1181 VKFTIEDI

-1209 VFKWIIEYQ
+1209 IFKWIIEYQ
-1218 EDAKEIL
+1218 DDAKEIL
-1225 KNYVSYI
+1225 KNYISYI
-1232 QICVEKIKNSTTEP
+1232 QICVEKIKNSATEQ
-1246 DTMETAKKFLE
+1246 DTMETARKFLE
-1257 NDLIKIT
+1257 NDLVKIT

>member
-1 MSVYPLPTYRLK
+1 M
-13 ERIYENSDKSIVI
+13 
-26 YRTRK
+26 
-31 KQTIKYIAV
+31 
-40 KIYSK
+40 
-45 NRQPFYDHEYSFLK
+45 
-59 NINHPSIV
+59 
-67 NVTGAAEDKNYF
+67 
-79 YMEMEYCP
+79 
-87 SGDLSHCLWPNKG
+87 
-100 SNYFEKIIKTVSV
+100 
-113 QLLQGLKV
+113 
-121 LHQNG
+121 
-126 IIHCNL
+126 
-132 KPSNIIIDEFGN
+132 
-144 VKICDFKKAL
+144 
-154 NTNTMTMQDIKKNK
+154 
-168 TAMTPCYTAPELFS
+168 
-182 ENGIYSF
+182 
-189 KTDLWALGCIMY
+189 
-201 EMAIGQ
+201 
-207 VPFFE
+207 
-212 ERVNK
+212 
-217 LIMKIMNDEVNF
+217 
-229 NKKQF
+229 
-234 NQYSMEFMD
+234 
-243 VLRKLLEK
+243 
-251 DPDKRPAWGDI
+251 
-262 ENYPFW
+262 
-268 GLNYNNSTNNISLSG
+268 
-283 KRRQNSNPDNRHFSL
+283 

-303 NLNLNNN
+303 SLNSNN

-326 ASSSNLRTNINK
+326 ASSSNLRSNINK
-338 NSEVRNFD
+338 NNEVKNFD

-352 YDNNQINEGD
+352 YDNNQINDGD

-368 NINMDNNVNNF
+368 NINMDNNNVHNF

-395 LLNKNGSN
+395 LLNKNNSN

-412 NKITDK
+412 NKLADK

-433 SLAKPEEYPKISNI
+433 SLAKPDELPKISNI
-447 MMHGTDKNIKPIIG
+447 MMHNSDKNIKPIIG

-468 QKPVSYD
+468 QIPVSYD

-512 IFVDFNQKKKY
+512 IFVDFNQKNKY

-533 ETIILSKEISNNII
+533 ETIVLSKEISNNII

-560 INNDQIRIRS
+560 INNDKIRIRS

-743 ESQKNQQYIINCFLF
+743 ESQRNQQYIINCLLF

-766 AEYVNT
+766 AEYINI

-778 LINLLKTSNIVIKP
+778 LINLLKNSNIVIKP

-804 VDIIT
+804 VDYIT

-840 INYCNSI
+840 INYCISI

-874 IIAPYHKISYIIYN
+874 IIAPYHKISYSIYN
-888 KEFLM
+888 KEFLS
-893 CTFNLILNSDLKSE
+893 CLFNLILNSDLKSE
-907 QIFYAFES
+907 QLLYAFES
-915 YKAFSENPF
+915 FKAFSENPF
-924 SVEENSDLIIN
+924 SVEENSDFIIN
-935 KIFTKLLNFT
+935 KIFIKLLSLT

-966 LLEDEKLYSSTTIEG
+966 LLEDDKLYSSTTIEG

-987 NKLIITILPDIYN
+987 NSLIITILPDIFT

-1017 IIERNSAFIKFYRNA
+1017 ITERNSAFIKFYRNV
-1032 GIIDYIFVLMKDPNL
+1032 GIIDYIFVLMKSPNL

-1071 LDLDL
+1071 IELDL
-1076 IDKVNYMISK
+1076 INKVNYMISK

-1116 FSNNYDKENF
+1116 FSSNYDKDNF

-1167 QFFPNGYIKYINGN
+1167 QFFPNGYIQSIDVN
-1181 VKFSSEDI
+1181 VKFVSEDI
-1189 PDLLKGLDSSCKKIH
+1189 PNLIKGLDSSCKKIH

-1209 VFKWIIEYQ
+1209 IFKWIIEYQ

-1225 KNYVSYI
+1225 KNYISYI
-1232 QICVEKIKNSTTEP
+1232 QICVEKIKNSSIEP
-1246 DTMETAKKFLE
+1246 DVVETAKKFLE
-1257 NDLIKIT
+1257 NDINRVI
-1264 NS
+1264 

>member
-1 MSVYPLPTYRLK
+1 MSSVYPLPTYRLK

-45 NRQPFYDHEYSFLK
+45 SRQPFYDHEYSFLK
-59 NINHPSIV
+59 NINHPSII

-100 SNYFEKIIKTVSV
+100 ANYFEKIIKTVSV
-113 QLLQGLKV
+113 QLLLGLKT

-154 NTNTMTMQDIKKNK
+154 NTNTMTMQEIKKNK
-168 TAMTPCYTAPELFS
+168 TAMTPCYTAPELFN
-182 ENGIYSF
+182 ENGIYTF

-217 LIMKIMNDEVNF
+217 LIMKILKEEINF

-251 DPDKRPAWGDI
+251 DPDKRPCWGEI

-268 GLNYNNSTNNISLSG
+268 GLNYNSNNIYVPQSAR
-283 KRRQNSNPDNRHFSL
+283 RRQNSNPDNSHFSL
-298 NSENN
+298 NNSE
-303 NLNLNNN
+303 LNNN
-310 NLNETNVRQ
+310 TINENSIRQ
-319 IKKHESS
+319 IKRHESS
-326 ASSSNLRTNINK
+326 SSSSNLHTNSNLNK
-338 NSEVRNFD
+338 NNEVKQFD
-346 INYDGE
+346 INYEGE
-352 YDNNQINEGD
+352 YDNNGD
-362 NNDKEI
+362 NNDKEV
-368 NINMDNNVNNF
+368 NINMDNNNTNNF

-385 MNYTNSKFKH
+385 NNYTNSKFKN
-395 LLNKNGSN
+395 LLNRNNSN

-412 NKITDK
+412 NKLGDK
-418 KEKNEVTNILNDMAI
+418 KEKTEVTDILNDMAI
-433 SLAKPEEYPKISNI
+433 SLAKPDESPKVINI
-447 MMHGTDKNIKPIIG
+447 MMHASDKNIKPIIG
-461 NKIIEPN
+461 NKIIEPD
-468 QKPVSYD
+468 QKPITYD

-490 KDLIVYQNNF
+490 KELIVSSDNTV
-500 DELEKY
+500 ELEKY
-506 LKQIYI
+506 LKQIVLVFI
-512 IFVDFNQKKKY
+512 DFEEKKKY

-533 ETIILSKEISNNII
+533 ETIILSKEISNSII
-547 NTLFIKLFIDFLD
+547 NTVFIQKFIEFLD

-575 SLIRYATNMEK
+575 SLIRYATTMNK

-593 AESLISFISDNNLQ
+593 AESLISFISDNNIL

-633 IKLGQKSSWSI
+633 TKLGLKSTWAI

-672 NICSLTTVAKQY
+672 NICSLTTIAKTY

-689 DFINKIIEIINSEC
+689 DFINKIIEIINSDC

-728 CFIDKMDTISFVIEK
+728 CFIDKMDSLNYVIEK
-743 ESQKNQQYIINCFLF
+743 ESQRNQQYIINCLLF
-758 GIAQENKY
+758 GIAQDNKY
-766 AEYVNT
+766 VSYINVDEL
-772 DDIIPV
+772 IPV
-778 LINLLKTSNIVIKP
+778 LINLLKNSNNVIKP

-804 VDIIT
+804 VELIT

-826 NQFYYYVKLFESFM
+826 HQFYYYVKLFESFM
-840 INYCNSI
+840 INYCINI
-847 NKRYINICES
+847 NKRYISICET
-857 QNSNNNPEIIS
+857 QTSNNNPEIIS

-888 KEFLM
+888 KEFLL

-907 QIFYAFES
+907 QIFYAFDS

-935 KIFTKLLNFT
+935 KIFTKLLSLT

-987 NKLIITILPDIYN
+987 NSLIITILPNIYS

-1007 VIDSL
+1007 VTDSL

-1052 LIKILIKLIESN
+1052 LIKILIKLIESS

-1071 LDLDL
+1071 LELDL

-1094 YTEYVIEMLFDLL
+1094 YTEYVIEMLFDL
-1107 FKINETKRK
+1107 
-1116 FSNNYDKENF
+1116 NY
-1126 KKNFTE
+1126 
-1132 KIEKIAVNFKLCIK
+1132 
-1146 LLGCENEN
+1146 
-1154 IQELSCV
+1154 
-1161 NLIFML
+1161 
-1167 QFFPNGYIKYINGN
+1167 
-1181 VKFSSEDI
+1181 
-1189 PDLLKGLDSSCKKIH
+1189 
-1204 KKMIK
+1204 
-1209 VFKWIIEYQ
+1209 
-1218 EDAKEIL
+1218 
-1225 KNYVSYI
+1225 
-1232 QICVEKIKNSTTEP
+1232 
-1246 DTMETAKKFLE
+1246 
-1257 NDLIKIT
+1257 
-1264 NS
+1264 